1 MPPQMEI
8 GRGGPQMGA
17 GRFAEHSKPQNTKET
32 IFRLFSYIKNE
43 KLLLFLT
50 VLAVIA
56 STASQLMASYML
68 RPIINSIAYENE
80 NGAMILLRNLLL
92 MLLVYLAGVAATAA
106 QLRIMLSVSQN
117 ALTKIRSDLYTK
129 MQKLPLQF
137 FDTNSNGDLMSR
149 YTNDVDIIGEMLNT
163 TVIQIIS
170 SIISFF
176 GSLALMLYTN
186 VWLTLITILLTPM
199 IVYAG
204 RFIAKHGRVYYKQ
217 QQEALGEV
225 NGFVEETVAG
235 QKVVKVFNHEQIA
248 IDEFHELNHKLL
260 EKQIMAQFFGHT
272 MGPIVGNLNQVSYCG
287 TAAIAGIFCVLKGF
301 DVGGLAIFV
310 NYSKQF
316 AGPINQVSTQMN
328 TVFSALA
335 GAERV
340 FRIMDMEPEEI
351 FTEIPSDVK
360 EQMQE
365 VNKPESTDAYKS
377 EFGYRTEKCEDM
389 GKVAGEVILRS
400 VTFGYTAEKTI
411 LKNIS
416 IRAGKGDKIALVGTT
431 GAGKTTI
438 TNLINRFYEIQ
449 GGAITIDGRDVRCI
463 HKDILRQN
471 IALVLQDTHL
481 FTGTVMENIRY
492 GRLDATDEEV
502 IEAAKTA
509 NAHYFI
515 ERLSDGYDTMLE
527 GDGGNLSQGQ
537 RQLLNIARAAL
548 SKAPI
553 LILDEATSSVDT
565 RTEMNIQ
572 KGMDAL
578 MEKRTT
584 FVIAHRLSTIR
595 NSKQIIVLE
604 QGEIVESGNHDELM
618 ERKGKYYELYTG
630 LTMGES
636 NA

>member
-1 MPPQMEI
+1 MPPQMQI

-17 GRFAEHSKPQNTKET
+17 SRYAKHAKPQNTRKT
-32 IFRLFSYIKNE
+32 IKRLFDYIKNE
-43 KLLLFLT
+43 KLMLSISII
-50 VLAVIA
+50 AVIA
-56 STASQLMASYML
+56 STASQLIASYML
-68 RPIINSIAYENE
+68 RPVINSIAY
-80 NGAMILLRNLLL
+80 GSQDTRMILLRNVLL
-92 MLLVYLAGVAATAA
+92 MLIVYIIGAVATAV
-106 QLRIMLSVSQN
+106 QLRVMLVVSQN
-117 ALTKIRSDLYTK
+117 ALTRIRADLYTK

-163 TVIQIIS
+163 TVIQVIS
-170 SIISFF
+170 SAITFV
-176 GSLALMLYTN
+176 GSLALMFYTN

-199 IVYAG
+199 IVFAG
-204 RFIAKHGRVYYKQ
+204 RFLAKHGRVYYKQ
-217 QQEALGEV
+217 QQEALGEI

-248 IDEFHELNHKLL
+248 IDEFNELNHKLL
-260 EKQIMAQFFGHT
+260 GRQIMAQFFGNT
-272 MGPIVGNLNQVSYCG
+272 MGPVVGNLNQVSYCG
-287 TAAIAGIFCVLKGF
+287 TAAVAGIFCVVNGF
-301 DVGGLAIFV
+301 DVGGLTIFI
-310 NYSKQF
+310 NYAKQF
-316 AGPINQVSTQMN
+316 AGPINQLSTQMN
-328 TVFSALA
+328 TIFAALA

-340 FRIMDMEPEEI
+340 FKIMDMEPESVYS
-351 FTEIPSDVK
+351 EIPEDIQIEMK
-360 EQMQE
+360 A
-365 VNKPESTDAYKS
+365 VNSPESMDPYKS
-377 EFGYRTEKCEDM
+377 EFGYHTEKCTDM
-389 GKVAGEVILRS
+389 SAIEGEVILRNVDFS
-400 VTFGYTAEKTI
+400 YTEEKQI
-411 LKNIS
+411 LKKVS
-416 IRAGKGDKIALVGTT
+416 IRAAKGDKIALVGTT

-438 TNLINRFYEIQ
+438 TNLINRFYEID
-449 GGAITIDGRDVRCI
+449 GGSITIDGHDVRSI
-463 HKDILRQN
+463 NKDVLRQN

-492 GRLDATDEEV
+492 GRMDATDEEV

-515 ERLSDGYDTMLE
+515 ERLSDGYQTMLE

-578 MEKRTT
+578 MEQRTT

-595 NSKQIIVLE
+595 NSKKIIVLE
-604 QGEIVESGNHDELM
+604 QGEIIEQGNHEELM
-618 ERKGKYYELYTG
+618 AEKGKYYQLYTG
-630 LTMGES
+630 IEVNS
-636 NA
+636 

>member
-1 MPPQMEI
+1 MPPQMQI

-17 GRFAEHSKPQNTKET
+17 SRYAKHAKPQNTRKT
-32 IFRLFSYIKNE
+32 IKRLFDYIKNE
-43 KLLLFLT
+43 KLMLSISII
-50 VLAVIA
+50 AVIA
-56 STASQLMASYML
+56 STASQLIASYML
-68 RPIINSIAYENE
+68 RPVINSIAY
-80 NGAMILLRNLLL
+80 GSQDTRMILLRNVLLIL
-92 MLLVYLAGVAATAA
+92 IVYIIGAVATAV
-106 QLRIMLSVSQN
+106 QLRVMLVVSQN
-117 ALTKIRSDLYTK
+117 ALTRIRADLYTK

-163 TVIQIIS
+163 TVIQVIS
-170 SIISFF
+170 SAITFV
-176 GSLALMLYTN
+176 GSLALMFYTN

-199 IVYAG
+199 IVFAG
-204 RFIAKHGRVYYKQ
+204 RFLAKHGRVYYKQ
-217 QQEALGEV
+217 QQEALGEI

-248 IDEFHELNHKLL
+248 IDEFNELNHKLL
-260 EKQIMAQFFGHT
+260 GRQIMAQFFGNT
-272 MGPIVGNLNQVSYCG
+272 MGPVVGNLNQVSYCG
-287 TAAIAGIFCVLKGF
+287 TAAVAGIFCVVNGF
-301 DVGGLAIFV
+301 DVGGLTIFI
-310 NYSKQF
+310 NYAKQF
-316 AGPINQVSTQMN
+316 AGPINQLSTQMN
-328 TVFSALA
+328 TIFAALA

-340 FRIMDMEPEEI
+340 FKIMDMEPESVYS
-351 FTEIPSDVK
+351 EIPEDIQIEMK
-360 EQMQE
+360 A
-365 VNKPESTDAYKS
+365 VNSPESMDPYKS
-377 EFGYRTEKCEDM
+377 EFGYHTEKCTDM
-389 GKVAGEVILRS
+389 SAIEGEVILRNVDFS
-400 VTFGYTAEKTI
+400 YTEEKQI
-411 LKNIS
+411 LKKVS
-416 IRAGKGDKIALVGTT
+416 IRAAKGDKIALVGTT

-438 TNLINRFYEIQ
+438 TNLINRFYEID
-449 GGAITIDGRDVRCI
+449 GGSITIDGHDVRSI
-463 HKDILRQN
+463 NKDVLRQN

-492 GRLDATDEEV
+492 GRMDATDEEV

-515 ERLSDGYDTMLE
+515 ERLSDGYQTMLE

-578 MEKRTT
+578 MEQRTT

-595 NSKQIIVLE
+595 NSKKIIVLE
-604 QGEIVESGNHDELM
+604 QGEIIEQGNHEELM
-618 ERKGKYYELYTG
+618 AEKGKYYQLYTG
-630 LTMGES
+630 IEVNS
-636 NA
+636 